1 MKLPRINMSDMFGRM
16 EENVYEN
23 YGADRQR
30 DQKYELTSKAGQL
43 WTVFLSQMKLFTKS
57 YLPILMIVFV
67 ALIPILIYSG
77 ALDSAII
84 DPIREEIGD
93 TGETYVAICLGLL
106 PVMMALISCMV
117 CGSMLPSEFR
127 YRTAYLNFPLP
138 QSRMT
143 FYLGKFLAGYA
154 LVLATILSAFAVS
167 ILMATFAGYDSVSSA
182 AIGEAMLLSI
192 AGSFAFCSIAYGL
205 SAFMSHGSTMF
216 PFVLIFIVIPAFT
229 LIMADAGGFGDLVG
243 YVPSFAGDLAL
254 ASLGS
259 DQTLS
264 VSLLLTNIDVQMTAS
279 VPLAATASL
288 ICGVLFLLIGM
299 SKTRSR
305 EI

>member
-1 MKLPRINMSDMFGRM
+1 MKLPEINMSDRLFRTDGH
-16 EENVYEN
+16 VYDN
-23 YGADRQR
+23 YGTDKHR
-30 DQKYELTSKAGQL
+30 DQKYEITNRAGQL
-43 WTVFLSQMKLFTKS
+43 WTVFLCQMKLFTKS

-67 ALIPILIYSG
+67 ALIPILVYSG
-77 ALDSAII
+77 VLDNAVI
-84 DPIREEIGD
+84 DPIREKIGD

-127 YRTAYLNFPLP
+127 FRTAYLNFPLP
-138 QSRMT
+138 QSRVT
-143 FYLGKFLAGYA
+143 FYLGKFLAGYV
-154 LVLATILSAFAVS
+154 LVLATVLAAFAVS

-182 AIGEAMLLSI
+182 AIGEAMILSI

-216 PFVLIFIVIPAFT
+216 PFVLIFILIPAFT
-229 LIMADAGGFGDLVG
+229 LITADAEGFGDLVG
-243 YVPSFAGDLAL
+243 YVPSFSGDLAL
-254 ASLGS
+254 SSLGS

-264 VSLLLTNIDVQMTAS
+264 VPLLLTNINIQMTAS

-288 ICGVLFLLIGM
+288 ICGVLFLLMGM
-299 SKTRSR
+299 SKTRRR